1 MGENVKV
8 TINNIYEHIRNS
20 GRNKSFKHN
29 IKKSFILYS
38 LVPIT
43 FITLIFYGVFII
55 VFLTESYNENK
66 IVNNTISQALEEDF
80 TQYKNDIIS
89 LCKDEHMINI
99 LLEKDRANKET
110 YETIYDMLNKRKIKS
125 IFNMYNIKGECVL
138 TNSTN
143 EIADL
148 KGNFSYIWNRFG
160 KMTAKK
166 DEVVMIP
173 DKIQVDTNRRT
184 IYTIGKAVCD
194 KSGIVVG
201 FMEFNIIENE
211 ISSVLSHK
219 SDEDVIITDR
229 YNNNIIN
236 TNSALVDNIG
246 KFKIKYYMKN
256 MQLIR
261 RGILDN
267 KLYVTTIKNDEFIKK
282 YFLTGGL
289 ILILIFVIIF
299 IVMIYAA
306 NRISTKNTKS
316 IDELLKG
323 LEYVQNGNFTQ
334 RLTINTN
341 DEFKTVAE
349 YYNIMIDKVKELIIK
364 NEEEVKRATMA
375 QLGHLESQFN
385 PHFLFNTLEMLRYM
399 IKTNDSKS
407 EKVTLAMAG
416 ILRYSLNSNIRTT
429 TLKTDIK
436 YIKDYL
442 FIQKLRF
449 GDKFDY
455 DINIDEKLEN
465 IVIPKLIIQPLIENS
480 VKYGFNKKDSLL
492 IKISAEE
499 QDGLIIISVNDNGDG
514 IGEEEL
520 KDIKDNLNR
529 DDNVSNHIGIYNV
542 QKRIQLIYGKEYVID
557 IRSVEGNGTSIFIRI
572 PESGWSIND

>member
-20 GRNKSFKHN
+20 GRNKSFKYN